1 MKVNRWMLSRC
12 CAIFFLF
19 AFATFSA
26 VEQHDGT
33 LRNSDQ
39 LFSITNRKQ
48 IRKGVDSWPLIVGPS
63 TPPVQ
68 RANSLLIAMDATLDR
83 ELKDCDRDLAFYANA
98 NNITMAELNPAGD
111 WTRKVAVTMRGP
123 RFISMV
129 AEETHICNGSY
140 TENNFYAI
148 VLDMRTG
155 EPIKENVLVTDAEH
169 DLGAVNPLVDG
180 IAFHELTMASLSAV
194 AVDRA
199 KGECKKDL
207 DQGALSF
214 WAWPD
219 SATRLLMV
227 RPSGLPHVIESCE
240 VPIGLTVDEARR
252 LGFGSELL
260 DALRRA
266 RR

>member
-1 MKVNRWMLSRC
+1 MEINRRMFSRC
-12 CAIFFLF
+12 CAVFFF
-19 AFATFSA
+19 SAFATFSTVA
-26 VEQHDGT
+26 QHVGT
-33 LRNSDQ
+33 PRNSDQ
-39 LFSITNRKQ
+39 LFSLTDRKQ
-48 IRKGVDSWPLIVGPS
+48 IRKGVDLWPLIVGPS
-63 TPPVQ
+63 TPPIQ
-68 RANSLLIAMDATLDR
+68 RANSLLIAMNATLDR
-83 ELKDCDRDLAFYANA
+83 ELKDCDRDLASYANA
-98 NNITMAELNPAGD
+98 NNITLAELNPARD

-129 AEETHICNGSY
+129 TEQTHVCNGSY
-140 TENNFYAI
+140 PQNSFYAI

-155 EPIKENVLVTDAEH
+155 KPIEEDVLLTDAEH
-169 DLGAVNPLVDG
+169 DLGAVNPRVDG
-180 IAFHELTMASLSAV
+180 IVFHELRMASLSAV
-194 AVDRA
+194 VVDRA
-199 KGECKKDL
+199 KGGCKKDL
-207 DQGALSF
+207 NQAALSF

-227 RPSGLPHVIESCE
+227 RPSGIPHVIESCE